1 MSSVQVLSVSHQPCD
16 THAQRPA
23 RNSLV
28 DRRRRPSS
36 SWISQVWT
44 ARKPDSEYPA
54 GFAPGTRACVG
65 NACMDVVPV
74 KLTRLETSDSPSHMA
89 TFAAQIKDKFLGLVD
104 HVVAGCGLAGGGRAG
119 AHQAAHRGTVQVLIF
134 CLASYYIITKS
145 FSCPT
150 HACIHLVQYRALR
163 IWLLMSNDNF
173 VAGFPP
179 GPLLQ
184 RVEVENLT
192 CQMDHTLVSMP
203 PTPKDS

>member
-1 MSSVQVLSVSHQPCD
+1 MRSDRREILWSID
-16 THAQRPA
+16 DAG
-23 RNSLV
+23 
-28 DRRRRPSS
+28 RRRRESLKSEQQESP
-36 SWISQVWT
+36 ILNT
-44 ARKPDSEYPA
+44 LRALLLAHAR
-54 GFAPGTRACVG
+54 VG

-89 TFAAQIKDKFLGLVD
+89 NFAAQIKDKFLGLVD

-163 IWLLMSNDNF
+163 I
-173 VAGFPP
+173 
-179 GPLLQ
+179 
-184 RVEVENLT
+184 
-192 CQMDHTLVSMP
+192 
-203 PTPKDS
+203 